1 MKEIFVMLRQRLGT
15 TQLARRLY
23 RHLPSGKRC
32 KECLVPFVGVFAVP
46 FRKGKSE
53 PVVAWQVEAKPVPTR
68 RTSD

>member
-46 FRKGKSE
+46 FRKGKS
-53 PVVAWQVEAKPVPTR
+53 V
-68 RTSD
+68 SL